1 MSPAV
6 FVETVW
12 WAVVACAV
20 WLATLSSVTLPE
32 LCIAIAASVP
42 CGVLAAAGR
51 RALGASWRFRP
62 GWCLWVFP
70 VIGSLFAEL
79 VQLFWMA
86 ATGPREGT
94 LATVDLPDEPAETAA
109 GREALGTLAL
119 CATPGS
125 MVADCDPTQNQLTMH
140 VLVSAGPRVEEV
152 IRR

>member
-1 MSPAV
+1 MSPAA
-6 FVETVW
+6 FVEMAW
-12 WAVVACAV
+12 WAAVGCAV

-32 LCIAIAASVP
+32 LCIAIAASIV
-42 CGVLAAAGR
+42 CGVLARTAR

-79 VQLFWMA
+79 VELLRMA
-86 ATGPREGT
+86 ATRPREGD
-94 LATVDLPDEPAETAA
+94 LATVDLPHEPAELAA

-125 MVADCDPTQNQLTMH
+125 MVADCDPTQQQLTMH
-140 VLVSAGPRVEEV
+140 VLVSAGPSVEEV